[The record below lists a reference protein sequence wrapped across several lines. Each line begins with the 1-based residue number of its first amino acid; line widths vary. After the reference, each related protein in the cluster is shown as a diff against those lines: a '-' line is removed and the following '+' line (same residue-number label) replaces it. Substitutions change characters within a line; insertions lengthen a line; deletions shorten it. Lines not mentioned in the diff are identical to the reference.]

1 MNALDQRPANLPRS
15 RACEALGLPRTGTYP
30 RARRPTRQAPRPQP
44 RALSAPERQAVLDL
58 LHSEAYVDDSVRV
71 VHARELNCGRTLASV
86 STIYRILRAEAE
98 TPERRRQRPAQ
109 RHAVPRLSV
118 NAPNQAWTW
127 DITKLPTFTP
137 RWYLNLYVIL
147 DLYSRYPIAWMI
159 SAKENAALAKHLFTQ
174 ALTAHEIDAGQLIV
188 HQDRGAPMI
197 AHTYHEL
204 LESFGVKR
212 SYSRPRVSND
222 NAFSESQFKTMKYSP
237 SYPGRFHG
245 DADAR
250 EWVSRFMLEYEHRPH
265 EGLAFYT
272 PADVFHGH
280 VDAVHARR
288 AAALEQ
294 HWMAHP
300 ARYPKGRPTAK
311 RPPEVVSINPVTDGS
326 VEVLEAQLPPNMAYP
341 YEAVTVPALGN
352 VA

>member
-1 MNALDQRPANLPRS
+1 MNALHQRPPNLPRS
-15 RACEALGLPRTGTYP
+15 RACEALGLSRTGTYARVRRSTR
-30 RARRPTRQAPRPQP
+30 RAPTPQP
-44 RALSAPERQAVLDL
+44 RALSEDERQQVRDL
-58 LHSEAYVDDSVRV
+58 LHSEVYLDDSVRV
-71 VHARELNCGRTLASV
+71 VHAKELNGGRTLASV

-98 TPERRRQRPAQ
+98 TPERRHQRPAQ

-118 NAPNQAWTW
+118 SAPNQAWTW

-147 DLYSRYPIAWMI
+147 DLFSRYPIAWMI
-159 SAKENAALAKHLFTQ
+159 SSKENAALAKHLFTQ
-174 ALTAHEIDAGQLIV
+174 ALEAHAIEEGQLIV

-222 NAFSESQFKTMKYSP
+222 NPFSESQFKTMKYAP

-245 DADAR
+245 DCDAR
-250 EWVSRFMLEYEHRPH
+250 DWVSRFMLEYEHRPH
-265 EGLAFYT
+265 GGLAFYT

-280 VDAVHARR
+280 VDAVHALRE
-288 AAALEQ
+288 AALER
-294 HWMAHP
+294 HWLAHP
-300 ARYPKGRPTAK
+300 ARYPQGRPTAK

-326 VEVLEAQLPPNMAYP
+326 VETLQAHGSAAMPYA
-341 YEAVTVPALGN
+341 YEAVTIPALGD